1 MKKALKVMLSIAL
14 VLCLV
19 FSFAACGDK
28 TTTSTDGNTAVIT
41 IKNYGTVTVELEPD
55 QAPKTVENFK
65 KLANEGFYNGLT
77 FHRIMEGFMAQG
89 GDPLGN
95 GTGGSDNEIEGEFSL
110 NGVNNT
116 IKHERGVISMARSA
130 SGYEQYLSYGYKM
143 SDMPTEIQDDIKRGF
158 NSGSSQFFIVHQ
170 TTASLDGKYAAFGRV
185 TSGMEVIDKI
195 CEDATPTDD
204 NGTIPASEQPV
215 IESIVIK

>member
-1 MKKALKVMLSIAL
+1 MKKALKVMLSLAV

-19 FSFAACGDK
+19 FSFAACGDT
-28 TTTSTDGNTAVIT
+28 TTTSSEGNTAVIT
-41 IKNYGTVTVELEPD
+41 IKNYGTVSVELNAD

-77 FHRIMEGFMAQG
+77 FHRIMSGFMAQG

-95 GTGGSDNEIEGEFSL
+95 GTGGSDENIVGEFSA
-110 NGVNNT
+110 NGHNNT
-116 IKHERGVISMARSA
+116 ISHLRGTISMARSG
-130 SGYEQYLSYGYKM
+130 SGYEQYLSYGYKL
-143 SDMPTEIQDDIKRGF
+143 SDLPAEAKEDIERAF

-170 TTASLDGKYAAFGRV
+170 DSTFLDGNYAAFGRV

-204 NGTIPASEQPV
+204 NGTISASDQPI